1 MIKRGES
8 KAEVLQLLLE
18 GGDERL
24 DLKDQGAGGNRYNIN
39 PLHPNGL
46 LYRGSCTC
54 GVINPETKAL
64 MGAGSTVNWL
74 EGSEDEWAEAQRER
88 LKSLIEPAG
97 PFDVFFAPSGTD
109 LLYFPLLFAK
119 ARSERPILS
128 ILSCPEELGGGS
140 RLAVAGKGFSHKTA
154 MGATQE
160 KGAML
165 HPTLVGE
172 VVELPARTASG
183 HIRRRKEDIE
193 HLIHSHPDKTII
205 VHLVFGSKSGI
216 KDDLDVIVHHP
227 NVLWTVDLCQFRAD
241 PDLIGDL
248 LGKGAMVLITGSKFY
263 QAPPFCGALLVPEVW
278 IQELAG
284 SDLSAVAS
292 LSNILVRSDI
302 PVHFDAMRR
311 HLVHLEN
318 PGSRLRWEC
327 ALLEME
333 ACHALPREDID
344 ATIQAWNTIV
354 CRAIGSHEELELI
367 PDQAK
372 TNDSIV
378 SFRVRQGDGYCGE
391 HAIKALFDALTL
403 GQRKEQVGF
412 DRLFIG
418 QPVCY
423 GDRWFIRVA
432 LGSYETRR
440 ATLAQQ
446 TSWTDDE
453 RLIALIAQEARSLF
467 R

>member
-1 MIKRGES
+1 MKRRGVSED
-8 KAEVLQLLLE
+8 ELMLLLVE

-24 DLKDQGAGGNRYNIN
+24 DLDTAKAGGNRYNLN
-39 PLHPNGL
+39 PLRSDGL

-54 GVINPETKAL
+54 GVINPETEAL
-64 MGAGSTVNWL
+64 MQAESTVKWL
-74 EGSEDEWAEAQRER
+74 EGDEDVWAEAQRER

-140 RLAVAGKGFSHKTA
+140 RLAAAGKGFSHSTA
-154 MGATQE
+154 IGTIQE

-165 HPTLVGE
+165 HPALSGE
-172 VVELPARTASG
+172 VVELPARSASG
-183 HIRRRKEDIE
+183 HIRRRKADIE
-193 HLIHSHPDKTII
+193 HLIQCHPEKTII

-216 KDDLDVIVHHP
+216 KDDLEVIAPYP
-227 NVLWTVDLCQFRAD
+227 NVIWTVDLCQFRAD

-248 LGKGAMVLITGSKFY
+248 LAKGAMVLITGSKFY

-278 IQELAG
+278 SQELAG
-284 SDLSAVAS
+284 ADLSAVAS

-302 PVHFDAMRR
+302 PTHCDAMRR
-311 HLVHLEN
+311 HLVHADN

-333 ACHALPREDID
+333 ACHALPREDFD
-344 ATIQAWNTIV
+344 ATIRRWN
-354 CRAIGSHEELELI
+354 AIICNAISGYEELELI

-378 SFRVRQGDGYCGE
+378 SFRVKRGDGYFGE
-391 HAIKALFDALTL
+391 TEIKTLYDALTL
-403 GQRKEQVGF
+403 GQWKGEVGF
-412 DRLFIG
+412 DRLFVG

-423 GDRWFIRVA
+423 GERWFIRVA
-432 LGSYETRR
+432 LGSYHTRH
-440 ATLAQQ
+440 ATLTQQ
-446 TSWTDDE
+446 TSWAEDE
-453 RLIALIAQEARSLF
+453 RLIELIAQQARILYS
-467 R
+467 